1 MRMRKNKRIKIF
13 IGIIIGVVLS
23 IVTLITLSIILLL
36 FFFLGGPPD
45 VIKGVENYEEAI
57 TKYED
62 MRTGLI
68 VFPEKIPESAEDV
81 DFYFSY
87 QDTWDDPTME
97 VFLQCTYDDEDYQME
112 IQRLENTQK
121 QYGSFVR
128 TLIHDE
134 EGVFPYPAYI
144 AVDGHSYSY
153 EYALLTGE
161 KQITYI
167 YTGFMGTN
175 GLKKI
180 DEKYLPSNFD
190 SRQDE
195 LGFGEG
201 YSIYLKSKDSMGM
214 DHDYTRDS
222 VVKVWK
228 HHPVDVGY
236 NWFSVDTCLDEQDR
250 EIIQECSYNYYKDE
264 HDAVYGLPEE
274 IVFTELEGYQYRSV
288 ILNVEKTK
296 AIVTYYDGVEEKKME
311 YEIPKV
317 D

>member
-1 MRMRKNKRIKIF
+1 MNMKNKRGIKIF
-13 IGIIIGVVLS
+13 IGIIVGALLGM
-23 IVTLITLSIILLL
+23 VTLITLGIILLL

-45 VIKGVENYEEAI
+45 VIKGADRYEEAI

-97 VFLQCTYDDEDYQME
+97 VFLQCTYDEEDYQME

-128 TLIHDE
+128 TLINDE
-134 EGVFPYPAYI
+134 EEVFPYPAYI

-167 YTGFMGTN
+167 YTGFKDAN
-175 GLKKI
+175 SLKKI
-180 DEKYLPSNFD
+180 DAKYLPSNFD
-190 SRQDE
+190 SRQDS

-201 YSIYLKSKDSMGM
+201 YSIYLKSKDDMGM
-214 DHDYTRDS
+214 DHDYTRDP

-228 HHPVDVGY
+228 HHPVTIGY
-236 NWFSVDTCLDEQDR
+236 NWFSVDACLDEEGR
-250 EIIQECSYNYYKDE
+250 EIIQECSYMYYEDE
-264 HDAVYGLPEE
+264 HDAMYGLPEE
-274 IVFTELEGYQYRSV
+274 IIYKELQGYEYRFV

-296 AIVTYYDGVEEKKME
+296 AIVTYYDGVEEKEME
-311 YEIPKV
+311 YEIPKM